1 MSNCSTSCVLSQIY
15 EPFPHKFF
23 NRLIDKHQ
31 GDHKVRSFSCWKQ
44 FVAMSFGQ
52 FTFRDSLRD
61 IEISLGAYRDKLYS
75 VRYKGSISR
84 STLADANISRDF
96 RIYEELGYKLIG
108 DAREMYLG
116 DEAVMGLSGVVY
128 AFDSTTIDLCL
139 KLFPW
144 ATFREEKAAIKV
156 HTLLDLSG
164 NIPSFIHISEGR
176 INDVNSMDY
185 LIPEPGATYIFD
197 RAYLDFK
204 RLWRFRVHNSIF
216 VIRIKQNICYE
227 IVTINEAIGE
237 NIIADEYIRLTGKM
251 TSEGYPDLIR
261 MVTVYDQIKN
271 LKLMILTNDF
281 NRSAFMIGQLYKAR
295 WQVEIFFKW
304 IKGNLKIKRFWGNS
318 INAVKTQVWIS
329 LISYLL
335 IAIVKKTRNLDATM
349 AEIMQVVSVMPF
361 EKIDLSQAFTQFRE
375 NTISLDV
382 YKQLSFLE

>member
-1 MSNCSTSCVLSQIY
+1 
-15 EPFPHKFF
+15 
-23 NRLIDKHQ
+23 
-31 GDHKVRSFSCWKQ
+31 
-44 FVAMSFGQ
+44 MSFGQ

-75 VRYKGSISR
+75 VRYTGSISR

-108 DAREMYLG
+108 DARELYLG
-116 DEAVMGLSGVVY
+116 EDAILGLSGVVY

-144 ATFREEKAAIKV
+144 ATFREEKAAIKI

-164 NIPSFIHISEGR
+164 NIPTFIHVSEGR

-185 LIPEPGATYIFD
+185 LTPESGATYVFD

-204 RLWRFRVHNSIF
+204 RLWRFRLHNSVF

-227 IVTINEAIGE
+227 IVASNEAIGD
-237 NIIADEYIRLTGKM
+237 NIVADVYIRLTGKM
-251 TSEGYPDLIR
+251 ASEGYPDLIR
-261 MVTVYDQIKN
+261 MVTVHDKIKD
-271 LKLMILTNDF
+271 LTLMILTNDF
-281 NRSAFMIGQLYKAR
+281 IKSAAMIGQLYKAR

-335 IAIVKKTRNLDATM
+335 IAIVKKTRKLDATM

-361 EKIDLSQAFTQFRE
+361 EKIDLSLAFTQFRKIE
-375 NTISLDV
+375 ASLDV